1 MSWKG
6 TLRYAKGARR
16 YNDRVTLVRYPAV
29 EDEFGHVRFGAAVKV
44 LDVFAEVR
52 QMSAT
57 KTMLTFQQADVVG
70 VDIEFRLPGPGKTFN
85 CAIWRGHEIHFPTPE
100 ILEDRGRAVKVSG
113 WYQVDAPVAEPAPK
127 PTPTAEEVVAA
138 MTEGE

>member
-1 MSWKG
+1 MRWKG
-6 TLRYAKGARR
+6 TLRYGKGARR

-29 EDEFGHVRFGAAVKV
+29 EDEFGHVRFGDPVKV

-57 KTMLTFQQADVVG
+57 KTMLTFQQANVVG
-70 VDIEFRLPGPGKTFN
+70 VDLEFRMPAKEFN
-85 CAIWRGHEIHFPTPE
+85 GAVWRGHEIHFPTPE

-113 WYQVDAPVAEPAPK
+113 WYQVDAPVAEPAP
-127 PTPTAEEVVAA
+127 TPTAEAVVAA
-138 MTEGE
+138 MTGGE